1 MSNLVSTQSFMK
13 DKVQEELNR
22 PCPRYWWN
30 STISYIFLVTE
41 NGFYLK
47 PDVSLTHL
55 WPPIIY
61 PAPIAE
67 LN

>member
-22 PCPRYWWN
+22 PCPRYRWN

-41 NGFYLK
+41 NGFYLYK
-47 PDVSLTHL
+47 VCRLFHTFMTSDYIPCPDRRT
-55 WPPIIY
+55 
-61 PAPIAE
+61 
-67 LN
+67 